1 VVTTFSVE
9 FTDQAA
15 DDLGE
20 ITKTVAQRILDKIRW
35 LSANC
40 GSLTPAA
47 LAGDLA
53 GIHKLRVGDYRVLY
67 TLKNDTRSVRIL
79 RIRHRRDVY
88 KNL

>member
-35 LSANC
+35 LSANR
-40 GSLTPAA
+40 GSLTPAT

-53 GIHKLRVGDYRVLY
+53 GICKLRVGDYRVLD
-67 TLKNDTRSVRIL
+67 TLENDARSIRIL

>member
-1 VVTTFSVE
+1 MVTNFSVE
-9 FTDQAA
+9 FTDEAA

-20 ITKTVAQRILDKIRW
+20 ITNWV
-35 LSANC
+35 SANC

-53 GIHKLRVGDYRVLY
+53 GIYKLRVGDYRVLY
-67 TLKNDTRSVRIL
+67 TLENDARSIRIL

>member
-1 VVTTFSVE
+1 MVTNFSVE

-53 GIHKLRVGDYRVLY
+53 GI
-67 TLKNDTRSVRIL
+67 
-79 RIRHRRDVY
+79 
-88 KNL
+88 

>member
-1 VVTTFSVE
+1 VTNFSVE

-35 LSANC
+35 FSANC

-53 GIHKLRVGDYRVLY
+53 DIYKLRVGDYRVLY
-67 TLKNDTRSVRIL
+67 TLENDARSIRIL

>member
-1 VVTTFSVE
+1 MVTTFSVE

-40 GSLTPAA
+40 GPLTPAA

-53 GIHKLRVGDYRVLY
+53 GIYKLRVGDYRVLY
-67 TLKNDTRSVRIL
+67 TLENDARSIRIL

>member
-1 VVTTFSVE
+1 MVTDFSVE
-9 FTDQAA
+9 FTDQAVG
-15 DDLGE
+15 DLVG
-20 ITKTVAQRILDKIRW
+20 ITKAVAQRILDKIRW
-35 LSANC
+35 LSANFE
-40 GSLTPAA
+40 SLTPVA

-67 TLKNDTRSVRIL
+67 TFSLDARSICIV